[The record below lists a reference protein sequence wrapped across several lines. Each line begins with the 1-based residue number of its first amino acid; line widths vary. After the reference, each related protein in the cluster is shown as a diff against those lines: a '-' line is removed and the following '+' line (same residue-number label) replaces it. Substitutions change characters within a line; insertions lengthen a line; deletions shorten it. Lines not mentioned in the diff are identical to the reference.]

1 MMWKNWNKADKT
13 LLAAAAIFC
22 FALCLN
28 IQYKDN
34 VYAKGFLFC
43 AEAALVGGIA
53 DWFAVT
59 ALFEKPLGFPWHTA
73 ILPRRRQSFIEDR
86 KSVV

>member
-1 MMWKNWNKADKT
+1 MAMMWKNWNKADKT

-53 DWFAVT
+53 IQRFCQDAGSHLLRLQAECCSRSSLV
-59 ALFEKPLGFPWHTA
+59 EKA
-73 ILPRRRQSFIEDR
+73 
-86 KSVV
+86 

>member
-1 MMWKNWNKADKT
+1 MAMMWKNWNKADKT

-53 DWFAVT
+53 D
-59 ALFEKPLGFPWHTA
+59 
-73 ILPRRRQSFIEDR
+73 
-86 KSVV
+86 